1 MKHILIIFLL
11 IVSNNN
17 LISKNRV
24 LNSENDSLA
33 NKFLNISEI
42 KIKGNKKTKKEIILR
57 ELDFEVGEKI
67 STIELNTK
75 ISDAKKNLTNLN
87 LFNFIDFNIKKNKN
101 TVTIEIEL
109 VERWYLW
116 PYPIFEISERN
127 FNVWWNDFKETN
139 YSDFSRINYGLFLNI
154 ENFRGRNELIVL
166 KYRRGFKEHYQI
178 NYKIPFLKNNQNLG
192 INTDIE
198 FFRRK
203 KTFYKTVDNNLLFY
217 ENSQNFTSKDLIL
230 NFDIIFRKN
239 VKMKHKLKMKIFH
252 TSIDDSIKLL
262 NPNYLSNNSNE
273 GSFIKFSYNFIYENR
288 DNKNYPLKGNYIDIE
303 ASKNLSISS
312 PIKHFEL
319 YSHLEHHHIL
329 KEKIYLGSSFRS
341 RVTHKNI
348 QSYFTNETFGF
359 NDYVRGYEYYV
370 VDGKDYWLSKSS
382 VKICLIKPKKFIIPY
397 FKMEQFKKSHYS
409 LYFSI
414 FSDLGYAKNIQNFED
429 NTLANSIMWGKGI
442 SLDYVTY
449 YNKMIRLEFAIN
461 RLSEKGVFL
470 HFSNPFGTKK

>member
-1 MKHILIIFLL
+1 MKYILIIFLL
-11 IVSNNN
+11 IFSNNN
-17 LISKNRV
+17 LISNNRA
-24 LNSENDSLA
+24 NTIENDSLA

-42 KIKGNKKTKKEIILR
+42 KIEGNKKTKKEIILR
-57 ELDFEVGEKI
+57 ELDFKVGEKI
-67 STIELNTK
+67 SSNNLNIK

-87 LFNFIDFNIKKNKN
+87 LFNFIDFNITKNKN

-109 VERWYLW
+109 VERWYIW

-127 FNVWWNDFKETN
+127 FNVWWNNFKETN
-139 YSDFSRINYGLFLNI
+139 YSEFSRINYGLFVNI

-166 KYRRGFKEHYQI
+166 KYRRGFKEHYQL
-178 NYKIPFLKNNQNLG
+178 NYKIPFLKKNQNVGL
-192 INTDIE
+192 NADIE

-203 KTFYKTVDNNLLFY
+203 KTFYKTMDNGLLFY
-217 ENSQNFTSKDLIL
+217 ENDDNFTSKDLIL
-230 NFDIIFRKN
+230 HFNIIFRN
-239 VKMKHKLKMKIFH
+239 NIKMKHQLMMKFFH
-252 TSIDDSIKLL
+252 TSIHDSINLL
-262 NPNYLSNNSNE
+262 NPNYLSNNSNK
-273 GSFIKFSYNFIYENR
+273 GSFMKVSYNFIYENR

-303 ASKNLSISS
+303 ASKNLNISS
-312 PIKHFEL
+312 PIKHLELFSHFE
-319 YSHLEHHHIL
+319 YHHIF

-341 RVTHKNI
+341 RVTYQNI

-382 VKICLIKPKKFIIPY
+382 VKICLIKPRKFMIPY

-414 FSDLGYAKNIQNFED
+414 FSDLGYAKNIQNFEN
-429 NTLANSIMWGKGI
+429 NTLANSIMWGRGI

-449 YNKMIRLEFAIN
+449 YNKMIRLEFSIN
-461 RLSEKGVFL
+461 RLNEKGVFL

>member
-17 LISKNRV
+17 LISNNRV

-87 LFNFIDFNIKKNKN
+87 LFNFIDFDIKKNKN

-154 ENFRGRNELIVL
+154 ENFRGRNELIAL

-203 KTFYKTVDNNLLFY
+203 KTFYKTVENNLIFY

-252 TSIDDSIKLL
+252 TNLAHHMQQAKL
-262 NPNYLSNNSNE
+262 
-273 GSFIKFSYNFIYENR
+273 
-288 DNKNYPLKGNYIDIE
+288 PL
-303 ASKNLSISS
+303 
-312 PIKHFEL
+312 
-319 YSHLEHHHIL
+319 
-329 KEKIYLGSSFRS
+329 
-341 RVTHKNI
+341 
-348 QSYFTNETFGF
+348 
-359 NDYVRGYEYYV
+359 
-370 VDGKDYWLSKSS
+370 
-382 VKICLIKPKKFIIPY
+382 II
-397 FKMEQFKKSHYS
+397 
-409 LYFSI
+409 
-414 FSDLGYAKNIQNFED
+414 
-429 NTLANSIMWGKGI
+429 
-442 SLDYVTY
+442 
-449 YNKMIRLEFAIN
+449 
-461 RLSEKGVFL
+461 
-470 HFSNPFGTKK
+470 